1 MDARGIDTNDP
12 GWINRKFQEIK
23 RELEALRSERRA
35 AATTVSEGSIR
46 LANGAS
52 LVVDG
57 GDVIML
63 DEDGDELFRIGTMP
77 HGDRGLR
84 IRRTDGSAAL
94 TLARIFD
101 FSSGQELVVL
111 DRLGNPLMAEEA
123 LGSGPAYP
131 VFHIP
136 MQPVQ
141 PASAPLIAGPRG
153 LEISTNATSWTD
165 VFAARFLRHNQ
176 FGTFRVHVAASDAT
190 TTGEVRL
197 VDASSG
203 FHLGQFLAG
212 GYVGS
217 RPAGSTGFVDVL
229 LPSIF
234 LPGAPWAPISLAIQA
249 RRTAGSGTLRVAV
262 GESRGGGGGG

>member
-12 GWINRKFQEIK
+12 GWVNRKFQELK
-23 RELEALRSERRA
+23 REIEALRSERRT
-35 AATTVSEGSIR
+35 AATTINSGGR
-46 LANGAS
+46 

-63 DEDGDELFRIGTMP
+63 DEDGDEIFRIGVMP

-84 IRRTDGSAAL
+84 IRRTDGSAVL
-94 TLARIFD
+94 TLAKIFE

-131 VFHIP
+131 VFHVP

-153 LEISTNATSWTD
+153 LEVSTSATSWTD
-165 VFAARFLRHNQ
+165 VFVARFLRHNQ
-176 FGTFRVHVAASDAT
+176 FGTFRIHMAASDAT
-190 TTGEVRL
+190 TTGEVRI
-197 VDASSG
+197 VDASDG

-212 GYVGS
+212 GFVGS

-234 LPGAPWAPISLAIQA
+234 LPGAPWAQISLAIQA
-249 RRTAGSGTLRVAV
+249 RRTAGSGTLRVAL
-262 GESRGGGGGG
+262 GESRGGGG